1 MEHISTTTLIVTLIV
16 MVVIS
21 AYFSGSETG
30 MMTLNRYRLR
40 HMAKQG
46 NRQAK
51 RVEKLLRKPD
61 RLISL
66 VLIGNNLVNILA
78 SALGTI
84 VGMRLYGDAG
94 VAIATGVLTFVV
106 LVFAE
111 VLPKT
116 IAALYP
122 EKVAYPSSLLLAPLQ
137 ILMMPLV
144 WLLNTI
150 TRILMRMMG
159 IKTDIV
165 ISGALS
171 KDELRTIVNESRSQ
185 ISRRNQDM
193 LLSVLDLEKVSVDDI
208 MVPRNDIV
216 GININD
222 DWKSIV
228 RQLTHSPHGR
238 IVLYRDTLD
247 DEIKDRAFFA
257 NPVLT
262 GAVDKAKNAGKAV
275 HIMGLLS
282 AGGVHSHE
290 DHIMAMVE
298 LAAERG
304 AEKIYLH
311 AFLDGRDTPPR
322 SAESSLKKFEEKFA
336 ALGKGRVASIIGRY
350 YAMDRDNRWDRVEKA
365 YDLLTLAQGEFQAD
379 TAVAGLQAAYARDE
393 NDEFVKATVIR
404 AEGQPDAAMEDG
416 DALIFM
422 NFRADRAREITRA
435 FVNADFDG
443 FARKKVVN
451 VDFVMLTEYAAD
463 IKTAVA
469 YPPAS
474 LVNTFGEWMAKND
487 KTQLRIS
494 ETEKYAHVTFFF
506 NGGVEESFKG
516 EDRILINSP
525 KVATYDLQPEMSS
538 AELTEKLVAAI
549 KSGKYDTIIC
559 NYPNGDMVGHTGVME
574 AAVKAVEALDHCVE
588 EVAKAVE
595 SVGGQL
601 LITADHGNAE
611 QMRDPATGQAH
622 TAHTNLPV
630 PLIYVGDKNVKAVEG
645 GKLSDIAP
653 TMLSLMGMEI
663 PQEMTGKPLFIVE

>member
-1 MEHISTTTLIVTLIV
+1 MSVSKKPMVLVILDGYGYREEQQDNAILNAKTPVMDALWAKRPHTLID
-16 MVVIS
+16 
-21 AYFSGSETG
+21 ASGLEVG
-30 MMTLNRYRLR
+30 L
-40 HMAKQG
+40 
-46 NRQAK
+46 
-51 RVEKLLRKPD
+51 PD
-61 RLISL
+61 RQM
-66 VLIGNNLVNILA
+66 GNSEVGHVNL
-78 SALGTI
+78 
-84 VGMRLYGDAG
+84 
-94 VAIATGVLTFVV
+94 
-106 LVFAE
+106 
-111 VLPKT
+111 
-116 IAALYP
+116 
-122 EKVAYPSSLLLAPLQ
+122 
-137 ILMMPLV
+137 
-144 WLLNTI
+144 
-150 TRILMRMMG
+150 
-159 IKTDIV
+159 
-165 ISGALS
+165 GA
-171 KDELRTIVNESRSQ
+171 
-185 ISRRNQDM
+185 
-193 LLSVLDLEKVSVDDI
+193 
-208 MVPRNDIV
+208 
-216 GININD
+216 
-222 DWKSIV
+222 
-228 RQLTHSPHGR
+228 GR
-238 IVLYRDTLD
+238 IVYQDLTRLD
-247 DEIKDRAFFA
+247 VEIKERTFFA

-262 GAVDKAKNAGKAV
+262 NAVDQAKNAGKAV

-322 SAESSLKKFEEKFA
+322 SAEASLKKFEDKFA
-336 ALGKGRVASIIGRY
+336 ALGKGRVASIVGRY

-365 YDLLTLAQGEFQAD
+365 YDLMTLAQGEFQAD

-404 AEGQPDAAMEDG
+404 AEGQADAAMEDG
-416 DALIFM
+416 DTLIFM

-451 VDFVMLTEYAAD
+451 LNFVMLTEYAAD

-474 LVNTFGEWMAKND
+474 LANTFGEWMAKND

-506 NGGVEESFKG
+506 NGGVEEPFAG
-516 EDRILINSP
+516 EERILINSP

-549 KSGKYDTIIC
+549 ESGKYDTIIC

-574 AAVKAVEALDHCVE
+574 AAIKAVEALDNCIEQVT
-588 EVAKAVE
+588 KAVE

-630 PLIYVGDKNVKAVEG
+630 PLIYVGEKNVKTVEG